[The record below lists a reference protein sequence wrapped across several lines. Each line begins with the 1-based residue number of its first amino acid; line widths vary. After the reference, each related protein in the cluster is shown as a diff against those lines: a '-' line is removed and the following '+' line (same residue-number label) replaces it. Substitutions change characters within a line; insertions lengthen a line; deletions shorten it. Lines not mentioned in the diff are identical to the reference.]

1 MAKVARRMTIFTLA
15 MAVFAMLVAGLVT
28 AGNGA
33 AGRPVSISAACLA
46 SSAAFCA
53 SPF

>member
-33 AGRPVSISAACLA
+33 AGRPVTVSAACLTSA
-46 SSAAFCA
+46 AAFCNA
-53 SPF
+53 TF